1 MRKRS
6 AEQKQETKNAIIKN
20 LKALIAPG
28 IFALIIGGLIF
39 FVVNYQ
45 NKEEEEQIIP
55 VHAYAGD
62 GREMVLENSDL
73 KFTFDPNT
81 TYFTLL
87 VKSSG
92 KVWTAVPDDVDDDAI
107 AMSSEKGRIRCT
119 LNVIYANEIGSE
131 VSYNNYDYS
140 IKNQTYDVETDGE
153 SITVHYSIGK
163 VQKEFVIPPVC
174 TVERMEGY
182 FANLSQGDLNM
193 VKQYYKKYD
202 LNDLGR
208 KDDPEALLEAYPALA
223 DGPLYVLRDTA
234 TDSIKG
240 KLQTIFEESAGYTYE
255 EFLEDKELVSS
266 EEQGSNAVYNIDV
279 TYRLDGGDLI
289 VEVPYSTMEYPKER
303 PILAVDVLPFFGAGG
318 MDDEGF
324 LLVPEGSGAL
334 INFNNG
340 KTAQSVYY
348 ANVYGWDMAHARD
361 ALVHSTSTVFSTF
374 GISNGNDSFIC
385 NVEGGSAYAAIEAD
399 ISGRFNSYNN
409 VNAEYGVI
417 EREEFDV
424 GSISNSRIFA
434 FQEELPDEVM
444 SQRYTFI
451 NSGSYIDMAKAYQA
465 YLIKN
470 AEGYLVMNNDTAAPC
485 VIEVVGAVDKVKQIL
500 GMPVSRPLELTTYK
514 EAANVATQLD
524 SEGIDNMI
532 VKMTGWCNGGVEQQ
546 YLKDVDTIWSLGS
559 GSDLKNL
566 CATVTSQGN
575 QIYLDGITEYAY
587 NSNIFDGFFAYRDS
601 SRFISRELCKLYPFS
616 QITYGDRDDLDEH
629 YLLHEQLILKM
640 MRNLVKVNDKY
651 GATGASFQ
659 DIGTDLASDFYRKD
673 PYSRQQ
679 ALIDQSNVLK
689 EIKDN
694 GGFIMI
700 NSGNIYAAVYSDVI
714 THMDLKGSEY
724 TIIDEFIPFYELA
737 LHGYINYT
745 GMPVNIC
752 GSETDEILASAEY
765 GAGLCYSIMDED
777 PETLQKTLYPQ
788 YYGSSYAAVH
798 DRLVETYT
806 RYNNELGHTFNQE
819 MTGHDNLS
827 EYVSVTEYADG
838 TKVYVNYG
846 YTDYSY
852 NGITVPARDYK
863 VVK

>member
-1 MRKRS
+1 MRRRS
-6 AEQKQETKNAIIKN
+6 AEQKREFRNSVIKN
-20 LKALIAPG
+20 LKALIVPG
-28 IFALIIGGLIF
+28 ILFLIIGGFIF
-39 FVVNYQ
+39 FVVTYQ
-45 NKEEEEQIIP
+45 NKDEEEQIIP
-55 VHAYAGD
+55 VYAYAGD
-62 GREMVLENSDL
+62 GREIVLENSEL
-73 KFTFDPNT
+73 KMTFDPNT
-81 TYFTLL
+81 TYFSLL

-92 KVWTAVPDDVDDDAI
+92 KVWTAVPDDVDEDTV

-119 LNVIYANEIGSE
+119 LNVTYANEIGSE
-131 VSYNNYDYS
+131 VAYNNYDYS
-140 IKNQTYDVETDGE
+140 IKNQTYEVETDGE

-182 FANLSQGDLNM
+182 FASLSQGDLNI

-202 LNDLGR
+202 INNLGK
-208 KDDPEALLEAYPALA
+208 KDDKEALLATYPDLA
-223 DGPLYVLRDTA
+223 NEPLYILRDTA
-234 TDSIKG
+234 TDAIKA
-240 KLQTIFEESAGYTYE
+240 KLQGIFEESVGYTYE
-255 EFLEDKELVSS
+255 EYLIDKELIPS
-266 EEQGSNAVYNIDV
+266 EDQGSKSVYNIDV

-289 VEVPYSTMEYPKER
+289 VEVPYSAMEFPKER

-318 MDDEGF
+318 TDDEGF

-348 ANVYGWDMAHARD
+348 ANVYGWDMCHARD
-361 ALVHSTSTVFSTF
+361 ALVHSTSTVFATF
-374 GISNGNDSFIC
+374 GISSGKDSFIC
-385 NVEGGSAYAAIEAD
+385 NIEGGSAYAAVEAD

-434 FQEELPDEVM
+434 FQESLPDEVM

-451 NSGSYIDMAKAYQA
+451 DSGSYVDMAKAYQA
-465 YLIKN
+465 YLVKN
-470 AEGYLVMNNDTAAPC
+470 ADGYLVANNDTAAPC
-485 VIEVVGAVDKVKQIL
+485 VIEVVGAVDKVKQIF

-514 EAANVATQLD
+514 ETEGVVSQLD
-524 SEGIDNMI
+524 SEGVENMI
-532 VKMTGWCNGGVEQQ
+532 VKMTGWCNGGVMQQ
-546 YLKDVDTIWSLGS
+546 YIKDVDTIWALGS
-559 GSDLKNL
+559 GRDLKNL
-566 CATVTSQGN
+566 CSTVNATGN
-575 QIYLDGITEYAY
+575 QIYLDGVVEYAY
-587 NSNIFDGFFAYRDS
+587 NSDIFDGFFAYRDS
-601 SRFISRELCKLYPFS
+601 ARFISRELCKLYPFS

-629 YLLHEQLILKM
+629 YLLHEQLIPKM
-640 MRNLVKVNDKY
+640 MRSFVKTCNSY
-651 GATGASFQ
+651 GASGASFQ
-659 DIGTDLASDFYRKD
+659 DVGTDLASDFYRKN
-673 PYSRQQ
+673 PFSRQE
-679 ALIDQSNVLK
+679 ALIDQATVLK

-694 GGFIMI
+694 GGYVMI
-700 NSGNIYAAVYSDVI
+700 NSGNVYAAVYSDVI

-737 LHGYINYT
+737 LHGYVNYT

-777 PETLQKTLYPQ
+777 PKTLQKTLYPQ
-788 YYGSSYAAVH
+788 YYGSAYSAVH

-806 RYNNELGHTFNQE
+806 RYNNELGHTFNQQ
-819 MTGHDNLS
+819 MTGHDNLND
-827 EYVSVTEYADG
+827 YVSVTEYADG

-846 YTDYSY
+846 YTDYAGD
-852 NGITVPARDYK
+852 GITVPARDYK